1 MAEFAYNSSINRS
14 TGRSPFEI
22 VTGMLPRKPID
33 LVPLPLAARPSA
45 EAETFGRHIQ
55 EIHDDI
61 RRKIALSNESYKAHA
76 DLKRKFAEFNEGD
89 MVMVRIRPERFPR
102 GTYKKLHSRN
112 VGPYKI
118 LKKISSNA
126 YVLDLPKDMGI
137 SNVFNIEDLSSY
149 EGHENDTARGSKAAS
164 LPSTFRLKEEIEDV
178 VDHQIGLANAM
189 VKLWEKSAIAKI
201 AIKRGVENTCNERM
215 AEELRGNDFLPPAVM
230 EALRERRKLRDL
242 QQDEEEQA
250 RKLASASDSIA
261 KGKVRKAEIALEKVQ
276 ENLEPTD
283 LPDDLETLTVEE
295 RFLFRKIGLSMKP
308 YPLLDNRERKGLSAS
323 KACSNFFGSR
333 EWRSALDKT
342 TKGYAIIVY
351 RGKNYLSPLK
361 IRPRNLLSIRQ
372 PLGRSIELQRR
383 EALQHHI
390 SDLEERIDSLKSEL
404 EDSRSRKMIDKEGNL
419 HPIEN
424 DSSLVNDDVDGK
436 EAYLEVYDSGNDDNS
451 DGDV

>member
-112 VGPYKI
+112 
-118 LKKISSNA
+118 
-126 YVLDLPKDMGI
+126 DMGI

-178 VDHQIGLANAM
+178 VDHQIVSTRGGGYQRYRAIPRM
-189 VKLWEKSAIAKI
+189 KPLWELLI
-201 AIKRGVENTCNERM
+201 CN
-215 AEELRGNDFLPPAVM
+215 
-230 EALRERRKLRDL
+230 
-242 QQDEEEQA
+242 
-250 RKLASASDSIA
+250 ASD
-261 KGKVRKAEIALEKVQ
+261 
-276 ENLEPTD
+276 
-283 LPDDLETLTVEE
+283 
-295 RFLFRKIGLSMKP
+295 
-308 YPLLDNRERKGLSAS
+308 
-323 KACSNFFGSR
+323 
-333 EWRSALDKT
+333 
-342 TKGYAIIVY
+342 
-351 RGKNYLSPLK
+351 
-361 IRPRNLLSIRQ
+361 LSI
-372 PLGRSIELQRR
+372 PT
-383 EALQHHI
+383 
-390 SDLEERIDSLKSEL
+390 
-404 EDSRSRKMIDKEGNL
+404 
-419 HPIEN
+419 
-424 DSSLVNDDVDGK
+424 
-436 EAYLEVYDSGNDDNS
+436 
-451 DGDV
+451 

>member
-178 VDHQIGLANAM
+178 VDHQI
-189 VKLWEKSAIAKI
+189 VST
-201 AIKRGVENTCNERM
+201 RG
-215 AEELRGNDFLPPAVM
+215 G
-230 EALRERRKLRDL
+230 
-242 QQDEEEQA
+242 
-250 RKLASASDSIA
+250 
-261 KGKVRKAEIALEKVQ
+261 
-276 ENLEPTD
+276 
-283 LPDDLETLTVEE
+283 
-295 RFLFRKIGLSMKP
+295 
-308 YPLLDNRERKGLSAS
+308 
-323 KACSNFFGSR
+323 
-333 EWRSALDKT
+333 
-342 TKGYAIIVY
+342 GY
-351 RGKNYLSPLK
+351 
-361 IRPRNLLSIRQ
+361 
-372 PLGRSIELQRR
+372 
-383 EALQHHI
+383 
-390 SDLEERIDSLKSEL
+390 
-404 EDSRSRKMIDKEGNL
+404 
-419 HPIEN
+419 
-424 DSSLVNDDVDGK
+424 
-436 EAYLEVYDSGNDDNS
+436 
-451 DGDV
+451 

>member
-22 VTGMLPRKPID
+22 VTEMLPRKPID
-33 LVPLPLAARPSA
+33 LVPLPLVARPSA

-178 VDHQIGLANAM
+178 VDHQIVSTRGGGYQRYLIKWKDRPLSDCTWITDQEFQ
-189 VKLWEKSAIAKI
+189 KLNQDLYDQFHAINSP
-201 AIKRGVENTCNERM
+201 GSM
-215 AEELRGNDFLPPAVM
+215 PSLRNFSRVSRNLVLGFMGFPPATCMVFKGAF
-230 EALRERRKLRDL
+230 EGFSTIDVGDFWNWLESLWAWN
-242 QQDEEEQA
+242 
-250 RKLASASDSIA
+250 SASYLF
-261 KGKVRKAEIALEKVQ
+261 KG
-276 ENLEPTD
+276 
-283 LPDDLETLTVEE
+283 
-295 RFLFRKIGLSMKP
+295 
-308 YPLLDNRERKGLSAS
+308 
-323 KACSNFFGSR
+323 
-333 EWRSALDKT
+333 
-342 TKGYAIIVY
+342 
-351 RGKNYLSPLK
+351 
-361 IRPRNLLSIRQ
+361 
-372 PLGRSIELQRR
+372 
-383 EALQHHI
+383 
-390 SDLEERIDSLKSEL
+390 
-404 EDSRSRKMIDKEGNL
+404 
-419 HPIEN
+419 
-424 DSSLVNDDVDGK
+424 
-436 EAYLEVYDSGNDDNS
+436 
-451 DGDV
+451 

>member
-178 VDHQIGLANAM
+178 VDHQI
-189 VKLWEKSAIAKI
+189 VS
-201 AIKRGVENTCNERM
+201 T
-215 AEELRGNDFLPPAVM
+215 
-230 EALRERRKLRDL
+230 RETQSR
-242 QQDEEEQA
+242 
-250 RKLASASDSIA
+250 
-261 KGKVRKAEIALEKVQ
+261 
-276 ENLEPTD
+276 
-283 LPDDLETLTVEE
+283 
-295 RFLFRKIGLSMKP
+295 
-308 YPLLDNRERKGLSAS
+308 PL
-323 KACSNFFGSR
+323 
-333 EWRSALDKT
+333 
-342 TKGYAIIVY
+342 
-351 RGKNYLSPLK
+351 
-361 IRPRNLLSIRQ
+361 
-372 PLGRSIELQRR
+372 
-383 EALQHHI
+383 
-390 SDLEERIDSLKSEL
+390 
-404 EDSRSRKMIDKEGNL
+404 
-419 HPIEN
+419 
-424 DSSLVNDDVDGK
+424 
-436 EAYLEVYDSGNDDNS
+436 
-451 DGDV
+451 